1 MYNEGEIVLRSDLM
15 HPRSDRMSLL
25 MRKFSNLML
34 RPTPSL
40 QTLLQDR
47 LILTPLLKVPIIQ
60 LALVFSSYVFMTLR
74 LCSCIKVYYSQS
86 FDFFCF
92 FNFVF
97 CLGQSCGSCE
107 NFI

>member
-47 LILTPLLKVPIIQ
+47 LIRILTPLLKVPIIQ
-60 LALVFSSYVFMTLR
+60 LALVFSSYVF
-74 LCSCIKVYYSQS
+74 I
-86 FDFFCF
+86 
-92 FNFVF
+92 
-97 CLGQSCGSCE
+97 
-107 NFI
+107 

>member
-60 LALVFSSYVFMTLR
+60 LALVFSSYVF
-74 LCSCIKVYYSQS
+74 I
-86 FDFFCF
+86 
-92 FNFVF
+92 
-97 CLGQSCGSCE
+97 
-107 NFI
+107 